1 MSALMNKLLVW
12 LSVVLVVFFGG
23 RALVNYMS
31 RTANENAA
39 TTRVQGF
46 LEGMKSGG
54 DFQHGF
60 NMWETGANGAIQNM
74 TQDQYNMEVAALNA
88 WLDGRK
94 VTRPIGRYEIVGAS
108 MVKPPE
114 GVTGAAVI
122 VSCSVD
128 GQRLGI
134 LAVKDQ
140 RLDWSD

>member
-1 MSALMNKLLVW
+1 MNKLLVW

-23 RALVNYMS
+23 KALVNYMS

-39 TTRVQGF
+39 TTRVQAF
-46 LEGMKSGG
+46 LGGMQSGG
-54 DFQHGF
+54 DFQAAF
-60 NMWETGANGAIQNM
+60 NMWETGAAGAMQNM
-74 TQDQYNMEVAALNA
+74 TQDQYNMEVATLNA

-114 GVTGAAVI
+114 GVTGAAVV
-122 VSCSVD
+122 VSCSID
-128 GQRLGI
+128 GRRLDI

-140 RLDWSD
+140 RLEWSD